1 MRNVIFCPVGIPLN
15 YHDAYD
21 KDNHWRKTNG
31 IQRNYETV
39 VYQYKDFDIESNTYD
54 PVSYTHLTLPTTP
67 YV

>member
-21 KDNHWRKTNG
+21 KDNHWRKTDG

-39 VYQYKDFDIESNTYD
+39 VYHYKHFDIESSTYD
-54 PVSYTHLTLPTTP
+54 
-67 YV
+67 